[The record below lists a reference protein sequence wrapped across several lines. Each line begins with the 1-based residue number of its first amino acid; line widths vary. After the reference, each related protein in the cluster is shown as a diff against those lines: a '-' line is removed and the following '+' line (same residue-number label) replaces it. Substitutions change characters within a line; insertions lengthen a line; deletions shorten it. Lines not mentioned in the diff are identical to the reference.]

1 MARAPSASRNQP
13 RAKGIS
19 FNWKTRGSGTSRAP
33 AVPAAERVP
42 QAHAG
47 DHQAPDPGSSPKR
60 RALDE
65 GDGATALEMEIS

>member
-1 MARAPSASRNQP
+1 MPHLRAATSPVPRGSR
-13 RAKGIS
+13 S
-19 FNWKTRGSGTSRAP
+19 NWKTRGSDTSRAP
-33 AVPAAERVP
+33 AVPAAEGVA

-65 GDGATALEMEIS
+65 GDGATALETGIS